1 MLPHSLT
8 NLEIQRYY
16 ENELRFNE
24 VYSRGN
30 LPDKIKDET
39 YVINL
44 DDYVDINE
52 CYIHK
57 C

>member
-16 ENELRFNE
+16 ENEIKFNG

-44 DDYVDINE
+44 DNYVDINE